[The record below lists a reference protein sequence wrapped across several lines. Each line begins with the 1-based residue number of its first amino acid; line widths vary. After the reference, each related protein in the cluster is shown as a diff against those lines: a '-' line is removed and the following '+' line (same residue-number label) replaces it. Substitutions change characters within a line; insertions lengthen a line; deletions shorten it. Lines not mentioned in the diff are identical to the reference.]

1 MDNGLQDVISAA
13 VGAGRKVAKEPAR
26 RRVPQLSIVETGRSD
41 APATPAAAKVSS
53 AAAFRTVP
61 NETTPRNPAPA
72 AGAHLG
78 QGGLRLAFWVC
89 GFHEALMERRRQGQ
103 QLTEK
108 EEFLLA
114 LSPKDF
120 AGIRPLVVDMTLA
133 RFDAVM
139 NSPALPAD
147 VEDLQNTHPME
158 VFALTT
164 LRNLS
169 RRARQALDA
178 EGPDAALALFGQS
191 TEVMEPLAIFQLV
204 FMTALDLVE
213 SFERLIPAEASLLAR
228 LAEALDSEVDRI

>member
-1 MDNGLQDVISAA
+1 
-13 VGAGRKVAKEPAR
+13 
-26 RRVPQLSIVETGRSD
+26 
-41 APATPAAAKVSS
+41 
-53 AAAFRTVP
+53 
-61 NETTPRNPAPA
+61 
-72 AGAHLG
+72 
-78 QGGLRLAFWVC
+78 
-89 GFHEALMERRRQGQ
+89 
-103 QLTEK
+103 
-108 EEFLLA
+108 
-114 LSPKDF
+114 
-120 AGIRPLVVDMTLA
+120 
-133 RFDAVM
+133 M